1 MRAAALE
8 IIEFSRL
15 RRKGTVE
22 RKLNI
27 SPNEIR
33 GRERDKR
40 ETGTHATFQFCT
52 TRNEDNMELV
62 DDYNADEMGELIPKA
77 AAAASVAQSVDLIM
91 PKQFAVQTRTIILN
105 MLVRDGM
112 NDEFICI
119 YNSFQIHII
128 TQLRSSV

>member
-1 MRAAALE
+1 
-8 IIEFSRL
+8 
-15 RRKGTVE
+15 
-22 RKLNI
+22 
-27 SPNEIR
+27 
-33 GRERDKR
+33 
-40 ETGTHATFQFCT
+40 
-52 TRNEDNMELV
+52 MELV
-62 DDYNADEMGELIPKA
+62 DDYNADEMGELIPK

>member
-1 MRAAALE
+1 
-8 IIEFSRL
+8 
-15 RRKGTVE
+15 
-22 RKLNI
+22 
-27 SPNEIR
+27 
-33 GRERDKR
+33 
-40 ETGTHATFQFCT
+40 
-52 TRNEDNMELV
+52 MELV

-119 YNSFQIHII
+119 YFKYI
-128 TQLRSSV
+128 SSHSSEVVFENPPKMFPIFNI